1 MRNVTF
7 RQLQI
12 FVEAAEDQSFARAA
26 ERLRIS
32 PAAVSFQIKQIE
44 SMSGFALFER
54 TGRTVVLSDAGTA
67 LLGYART
74 VLQALQDA
82 DQSLTALRG
91 VTGGRIVIGLI
102 STAKYIVPHILA
114 RFQAEHPG
122 VSIHLRDGNRG
133 EIVEALERGDIELAV
148 TGRPPDGT
156 DLTAESFA
164 PHPTVLVAPP
174 GHRLVGETMH
184 LPSAL
189 MGERFIVREES
200 SGTRQLVD
208 QFFRDSGVPLRI
220 AMTSSSNETV
230 KQAVM
235 AGMGMA
241 LLSRHTIGLE
251 LALGLLRVVPV
262 EGLPLMRSWFV
273 AHRRTMPLLPVHARL
288 RGFLLDNGQRVIE
301 DLEAGYHAAFA
312 PVAAAPAIAA
322 PAIAPPARD
331 AKLAGLTRPPSPPV
345 PSRPPL
351 VQPLRGSPWPVDPS
365 AAPVRTP

>member
-12 FVEAAEDQSFARAA
+12 FVEAAEGQSFVRAA

-32 PAAVSFQIKQIE
+32 PAAISFQIKQIE

-74 VLQALQDA
+74 VLQALHDA

-91 VTGGRIVIGLI
+91 ATGGRITIGLI

-114 RFQAEHPG
+114 RFQAESPG
-122 VSIHLRDGNRG
+122 ISIHLRDGNRS
-133 EIVEALERGDIELAV
+133 EITEALERGEIELAV

-156 DLTAESFA
+156 DLTAEVFA

-174 GHRLVGETMH
+174 GHKLAEDGLH
-184 LPSAL
+184 PPAAL
-189 MGERFIVREES
+189 RGERFIVREDG
-200 SGTRQLVD
+200 SGTRKLMEQY
-208 QFFRDSGVPLRI
+208 FRDAGLPLRI
-220 AMTSSSNETV
+220 AMTSSSNETI

-241 LLSRHTIGLE
+241 MLSRHTVGLE
-251 LALGLLRVVPV
+251 LALGLMRVVPV

-273 AHRRTMPLLPVHARL
+273 AHRRTMPLLPVHSRL
-288 RGFLLDNGQRVIE
+288 RSFLLTHGQRVIE
-301 DLEAGYHAAFA
+301 DLEDGYRAAFA
-312 PVAAAPAIAA
+312 PLTGARAAATLAA
-322 PAIAPPARD
+322 LP
-331 AKLAGLTRPPSPPV
+331 
-345 PSRPPL
+345 
-351 VQPLRGSPWPVDPS
+351 
-365 AAPVRTP
+365 

>member
-12 FVEAAEDQSFARAA
+12 FVEAAEGQSFVRAA

-114 RFQAEHPG
+114 RFQAEYPG

-133 EIVEALERGDIELAV
+133 EIVEALERGEIELAV

-174 GHRLVGETMH
+174 GHRLAGEMLH
-184 LPSAL
+184 PPSVL

-200 SGTRQLVD
+200 SGTRNLMN
-208 QFFRDSGVPLRI
+208 QFFRDSGLALRI
-220 AMTSSSNETV
+220 AMTSSSNETI

-241 LLSRHTIGLE
+241 MLSRHTIGLE
-251 LALGLLRVVPV
+251 LALGLMRIVPV

-288 RGFLLDNGQRVIE
+288 RGFLLEHGQRVIE
-301 DLEAGYHAAFA
+301 DLESGYRAKFTPPAEA
-312 PVAAAPAIAA
+312 RSAAP
-322 PAIAPPARD
+322 PSS
-331 AKLAGLTRPPSPPV
+331 PSPPD
-345 PSRPPL
+345 PSRPP
-351 VQPLRGSPWPVDPS
+351 PAPRPRGSPSPANPS
-365 AAPVRTP
+365 GARG